1 MKRRSFLT
9 SLSVLAASTVIPNI
23 KSEKISINST
33 SNADRSIGIYTNKG
47 IERMRIMS
55 SGNVAIGI
63 LNPTAKLDIKLNV

>member
-33 SNADRSIGIYTNKG
+33 SNTDGNIGIYTSKG
-47 IERMRIMS
+47 VERMRIMS
-55 SGNVAIGI
+55 SGNVALEII
-63 LNPTAKLDIKLNV
+63 NPITKLDIKLNV

>member
-33 SNADRSIGIYTNKG
+33 SNADRSIGIYTTKG

-55 SGNVAIGI
+55 SGNVAIEI
-63 LNPTAKLDIKLNV
+63 LNPTAKLDIKLNL

>member
-9 SLSVLAASTVIPNI
+9 SLSVLAVSTVMPNI

-33 SNADRSIGIYTNKG
+33 SNADRNIGIYTSKG
-47 IERMRIMS
+47 VERMRIMS

-63 LNPTAKLDIKLNV
+63 LNPTAKLNIKLNV